1 MDDGPEAGVDKVNEC
16 VVVVLVGDILTH
28 SPVQKTSGMVQMDEG
43 PLMGQS
49 GVLERVAYFVPH
61 GWCLNS
67 TISGNKIKAL

>member
-1 MDDGPEAGVDKVNEC
+1 MCGGGV
-16 VVVVLVGDILTH
+16 GGGH
-28 SPVQKTSGMVQMDEG
+28 SDTQSITVQKTSGMVQMDEG